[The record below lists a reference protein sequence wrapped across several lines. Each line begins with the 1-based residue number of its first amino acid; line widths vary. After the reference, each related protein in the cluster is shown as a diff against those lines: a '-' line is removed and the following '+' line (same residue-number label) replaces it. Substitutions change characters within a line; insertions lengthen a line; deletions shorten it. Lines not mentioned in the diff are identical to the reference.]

1 MLTSD
6 RLKSIKTKQ
15 ISQIVISKTK
25 TKNKKHLQMVSER
38 NCKSMPT
45 EKQVLLSREAHECI
59 IIKWKVAHPRRPES
73 NLYSHQE
80 AKKKNIKCKPRFDW
94 PPFLDHMPA
103 HSSFNK
109 KIQVWGIKSSVAE
122 RSLSQQNKERVKES
136 KVCCTIGKK
145 TIWNRIS

>member
-38 NCKSMPT
+38 NCKSMPA

-59 IIKWKVAHPRRPES
+59 IIVEWKVAHPGRPES

-80 AKKKNIKCKPRFDW
+80 AKTKKIKCKS
-94 PPFLDHMPA
+94 PF
-103 HSSFNK
+103 
-109 KIQVWGIKSSVAE
+109 
-122 RSLSQQNKERVKES
+122 
-136 KVCCTIGKK
+136 
-145 TIWNRIS
+145 